1 MLQAMFGAFRRLLP
15 GGATPVLERREIV
28 RVECK
33 VPVVCIFPAGGEM
46 NGTVIDM
53 GMRGVRLETK
63 QKLKKG
69 NTVRLLRPDGGPVE
83 CLIVWTRP
91 KRFSDDFLAGLQFI
105 DSAENLRAS
114 WIKGTLKKLGFTPGR
129 IKEKRKHIRVPSEL
143 RAALVSTAGDE
154 LCEGTLIN
162 LGIGGALVALP
173 VEVPSN
179 VKVSVRIDPVA
190 HLKGLELPCAI
201 RSCRKNPRS
210 QKFEHGLRFEDQDN
224 DTVKQYLNVLM
235 KSV

>member
-1 MLQAMFGAFRRLLP
+1 M
-15 GGATPVLERREIV
+15 ERREIV

-46 NGTVIDM
+46 KGTVVDM
-53 GMRGVRLETK
+53 GMRGVRLETSK
-63 QKLKKG
+63 KLKKG

-83 CLIVWTRP
+83 CQIVWSRP
-91 KRFSDDFLAGLQFI
+91 KRFTDLHLAGLQFI

-129 IKEKRKHIRVPSEL
+129 IKEKRKHIRVPSDAEL

-154 LCEGTLIN
+154 FTEGVLLN
-162 LGIGGALVALP
+162 LGIGGALVSLN
-173 VEVPSN
+173 VEVPAST
-179 VKVSVRIDPVA
+179 KVSLRVDPISS
-190 HLKGLELPCAI
+190 LKGLELPCVI
-201 RSCRKNPRS
+201 RSCHQNQRT
-210 QKFEHGLRFEDQDN
+210 QKFEHGIRFDDQD
-224 DTVKQYLNVLM
+224 DDQVRKYIAELM